1 MRRFK
6 DAIEVLK
13 EVTRDGPG
21 EARDVAYYM
30 LYRTHREAGEDQ
42 ASLKYLEMI
51 PARFFNDP
59 DTIDDIAV
67 HLESEKM
74 YAKAREFAERAMLLR
89 AYGRGS
95 NDDADGNLV

>member
-1 MRRFK
+1 MK
-6 DAIEVLK
+6 
-13 EVTRDGPG
+13 TNG
-21 EARDVAYYM
+21 
-30 LYRTHREAGEDQ
+30 RTKRAATLELREDRE
-42 ASLKYLEMI
+42 SLKYLEMI

-89 AYGRGS
+89 AYGKGG
-95 NDDADGNLV
+95 NDDPDGNLV